1 MHVLFGLMI
10 LLAAG
15 SPRVEGAAPTAGAP
29 AKATQEASDEKAID
43 PAMEM
48 LGRLVGGTWRTT
60 GDFVAE
66 FKYEWRIKGKAIR
79 AVGVIAN
86 GTKDQFPAEALYG
99 WDAEA
104 KKVYYLDIH
113 GHETVYKGLA
123 EVKDGKLT
131 GEFSGLVGDKGTYRF
146 EDELTDDDTLSATL
160 FGHGKDGKWVKLHS
174 LTFKR
179 VK

>member
-1 MHVLFGLMI
+1 MSALLGLVMMFA
-10 LLAAG
+10 LS
-15 SPRVEGAAPTAGAP
+15 SPRPGTSPQAP
-29 AKATQEASDEKAID
+29 AETVAAEKAID
-43 PAMEM
+43 PAMEI
-48 LGRLVGGTWRTT
+48 LGRMVGGTWRTT
-60 GDFVAE
+60 GAFIAE

-79 AVGVIAN
+79 AVRVIAK
-86 GTKDQFPAEALYG
+86 GTKDEFPAEALYG

-123 EVKDGKLT
+123 EAKDGKFT

-146 EDELTDDDTLSATL
+146 EDELIDNNTLAASL
-160 FGHGKDGKWVKLHS
+160 FGKNKEGAWVKLHS

-179 VK
+179 IK